1 MRPVR
6 LRNYI
11 FYLLAL
17 TITLPL
23 LVLSYSQYRMIEQEI
38 RKDDLLLVEDA
49 LALSNN
55 IKNRVDSAKTL
66 VVMSASTLQVYGT
79 EDKSALRAI
88 LKSILTEVP
97 YFLNIHYGDVNGDVI
112 VFEPPKNAR
121 NESNEGVSHTNRDH
135 WSHIRNRDSVYISDV
150 IMATGAANVPIVNIC
165 APAINKSG
173 KIIGYAVSALDLKS
187 LYEDVVSGLD
197 IQDSAVYILDKKG
210 APIYATDH
218 VNSPEPLIPSK
229 VLKELVANKEN
240 AQVLSRNDASDLV
253 GAIREIP
260 GLGWY
265 VGVFKKE
272 EDRESAIISMAATNS
287 LIFFFLLLVTF
298 ILASYSVRP
307 LTESVNKLIEQVRE
321 GKAVPTE
328 AEKVHHPEE
337 LVELQ
342 KAFCRLLV
350 KLKSHQKSEGALS
363 ELSESDVQKEVELL
377 KEQYKFLQALIT
389 LLPSPMAIVDE
400 NGFVRFLNQSASKFF
415 DKAVAGA
422 NFAQMLKEK
431 FEEDNFGFNLHGMS
445 EEKILKTKDT
455 REDFL
460 LQRRELPP
468 IKGTRRSVY
477 LLSPFKEPDWNSK

>member
-1 MRPVR
+1 MRPMR

-66 VVMSASTLQVYGT
+66 VVMSASTLQVYGP
-79 EDKSALRAI
+79 EDKSALRTI

-97 YFLNIHYGDVNGDVI
+97 YFLNIHYGDANGDVI
-112 VFEPPKNAR
+112 VFEPPRNAR
-121 NESNEGVSHTNRDH
+121 NESNEGMSHTNRDH

-150 IMATGAANVPIVNIC
+150 IMAIGAANVPIVNIC

-197 IQDSAVYILDKKG
+197 IQDSAVYILDRKG

-218 VNSPEPLIPSK
+218 VYSPEPLIPSK
-229 VLKELVANKEN
+229 VLQELVANKKN

-260 GLGWY
+260 ELGWY
-265 VGVFKKE
+265 VGVFKKQ
-272 EDRESAIISMAATNS
+272 EDRQVAIISMVATNS

-298 ILASYSVRP
+298 ILASCSVRP
-307 LTESVNKLIEQVRE
+307 LTDAVNKLIEQVRE

-328 AEKVHHPEE
+328 AEKVRHPEE

-350 KLKSHQKSEGALS
+350 KLKSHQKADGAAR
-363 ELSESDVQKEVELL
+363 EWNESDAQKEVELL
-377 KEQYKFLQALIT
+377 KEQYDFLEALIT

-422 NFAQMLKEK
+422 NFAQMLKDK
-431 FEEDNFGFNLHGMS
+431 FEEDSFEFNLCGLS
-445 EEKILKTKDT
+445 QEKIVKT
-455 REDFL
+455 RETAEEYL

-468 IKGTRRSVY
+468 VKGIRRSVY
-477 LLSPFKEPDWNSK
+477 LLSPLKDSDWNSK

>member
-1 MRPVR
+1 MRPMR

-66 VVMSASTLQVYGT
+66 VVMSASTLQVYGP
-79 EDKSALRAI
+79 EDKSALRTI

-97 YFLNIHYGDVNGDVI
+97 YFLNIHYGDANGDVI

-121 NESNEGVSHTNRDH
+121 NESNEGMSHTNRDH

-197 IQDSAVYILDKKG
+197 IQDSAVYILDRKG

-218 VNSPEPLIPSK
+218 VYSPEPLILSK
-229 VLKELVANKEN
+229 VLQELVANKKN

-260 GLGWY
+260 ELGWY
-265 VGVFKKE
+265 VGVFKKQ
-272 EDRESAIISMAATNS
+272 EDRQAAIISMVATNS

-298 ILASYSVRP
+298 ILASCSVRP
-307 LTESVNKLIEQVRE
+307 LTDAVNKLIEQVRE

-328 AEKVHHPEE
+328 AQKVRHPEE

-350 KLKSHQKSEGALS
+350 KLKSHQKADGAAR
-363 ELSESDVQKEVELL
+363 EWNESDAQKEVELL
-377 KEQYKFLQALIT
+377 KEQYDFLEALIT

-422 NFAQMLKEK
+422 NFAQILKEK
-431 FEEDNFGFNLHGMS
+431 FEEDSFEFNLCGLS
-445 EEKILKTKDT
+445 QEKIVKT
-455 REDFL
+455 RETAEEYL

-468 IKGTRRSVY
+468 VKGIRRSVY
-477 LLSPFKEPDWNSK
+477 LLSPLKDSDWNSK

>member
-1 MRPVR
+1 MRPMR

-66 VVMSASTLQVYGT
+66 VVMSASTLQVYGP
-79 EDKSALRAI
+79 EDKSALRTI

-97 YFLNIHYGDVNGDVI
+97 YFLNIHYGDANGDVI

-121 NESNEGVSHTNRDH
+121 NESNEGMSHTNRDH

-197 IQDSAVYILDKKG
+197 IQDSAVYILDRKG

-218 VNSPEPLIPSK
+218 VYSPEPLIPSK
-229 VLKELVANKEN
+229 VLQELVANKKN

-260 GLGWY
+260 ELGWY
-265 VGVFKKE
+265 VGVFKKQ
-272 EDRESAIISMAATNS
+272 EDRQAAIISMVATNS

-298 ILASYSVRP
+298 ILASCSVRP
-307 LTESVNKLIEQVRE
+307 LTDAVNKLIEQVRE

-328 AEKVHHPEE
+328 AQKVRHPEE

-350 KLKSHQKSEGALS
+350 KLKSHQKADGAAR
-363 ELSESDVQKEVELL
+363 EWNESDAQKEVELL
-377 KEQYKFLQALIT
+377 KEQYDFLEALIT

-422 NFAQMLKEK
+422 NFAQILKEK
-431 FEEDNFGFNLHGMS
+431 FEEDSFEFNLCGLS
-445 EEKILKTKDT
+445 QEKIVKT
-455 REDFL
+455 RETAEEYL

-468 IKGTRRSVY
+468 VKGIRRSVY
-477 LLSPFKEPDWNSK
+477 LLSPLKDSDWNSK

>member
-121 NESNEGVSHTNRDH
+121 NESNEGV
-135 WSHIRNRDSVYISDV
+135 SDV

-307 LTESVNKLIEQVRE
+307 LIESVNKLIEQVRE

-377 KEQYKFLQALIT
+377 KEQYEVLQALIT

>member
-1 MRPVR
+1 MRPMR

-66 VVMSASTLQVYGT
+66 VVMSASTLQVYGA
-79 EDKSALRAI
+79 EDKSALRTI

-97 YFLNIHYGDVNGDVI
+97 YFLNIHYGDANGDVI

-121 NESNEGVSHTNRDH
+121 NESNEGMSHTNRDH

-197 IQDSAVYILDKKG
+197 IQDSAVYILDRKG

-218 VNSPEPLIPSK
+218 VYSPEPLIPSK
-229 VLKELVANKEN
+229 VLQELVANKKN

-260 GLGWY
+260 ELGWY
-265 VGVFKKE
+265 VGVFKKQ
-272 EDRESAIISMAATNS
+272 EDRQAAIISMVATNS

-298 ILASYSVRP
+298 ILASCSVRP
-307 LTESVNKLIEQVRE
+307 LTDAVNKLIEQVRE

-328 AEKVHHPEE
+328 AQKVRHPEE

-350 KLKSHQKSEGALS
+350 KLKSHQKADGAAR
-363 ELSESDVQKEVELL
+363 EWNESDAQKEVELL
-377 KEQYKFLQALIT
+377 KEQYDFLEALIT

-415 DKAVAGA
+415 HKAVAGA

-431 FEEDNFGFNLHGMS
+431 FEEDSFEFNLCGLS
-445 EEKILKTKDT
+445 QEKIVKT
-455 REDFL
+455 RETAEEYL

-468 IKGTRRSVY
+468 VKGIRRSVY
-477 LLSPFKEPDWNSK
+477 LLSPLKDSDWNSK

>member
-1 MRPVR
+1 MRPMR
-6 LRNYI
+6 LRNYL
-11 FYLLAL
+11 FFLLAL

-23 LVLSYSQYRMIEQEI
+23 VMLSYSQYCMIKQEI
-38 RKDDLLLVEDA
+38 RKDDLILVEDA

-66 VVMSASTLQVYGT
+66 VVMSAGILQVYGPENRT
-79 EDKSALRAI
+79 ALRSM

-97 YFLNIHYGDVNGDVI
+97 YFLNLHYGDANGNVI
-112 VFEPPKNAR
+112 AFEPPVNAK
-121 NESNEGVSHTNRDH
+121 NESNEGVSHITRDH
-135 WSHIRNRDSVYISDV
+135 WNHIHNRDSVYISDV
-150 IMATGAANVPIVNIC
+150 IMATGAADVPIINIC
-165 APAINKSG
+165 APAINKAG

-187 LYEDVVSGLD
+187 LYEDVVAGLD

-218 VNSPEPLIPSK
+218 IYSPEPLISAK
-229 VLKELVANKEN
+229 TLKQLVENKEN
-240 AQVLSRNDASDLV
+240 AQVLSRSDASDLV

-321 GKAVPTE
+321 GKAAPTE

-350 KLKSHQKSEGALS
+350 KLKSHQKSEGAVN
-363 ELSESDVQKEVELL
+363 ELSKSDAQKEVELL
-377 KEQYKFLQALIT
+377 KEQYEFLQALIT

-415 DKAVAGA
+415 DKAVSGA

-431 FEEDNFGFNLHGMS
+431 FEENNFDFNLHSMP
-445 EEKILKTKDT
+445 EESILKTK
-455 REDFL
+455 ENGEEFL

>member
-1 MRPVR
+1 MRPMR

-23 LVLSYSQYRMIEQEI
+23 LLLSYSQYRMIEQEI

-55 IKNRVDSAKTL
+55 IKNRVESAKTL
-66 VVMSASTLQVYGT
+66 GVMSANTLQVYGT
-79 EDKSALRAI
+79 EDKSALRSI

-97 YFLNIHYGDVNGDVI
+97 YFLNIHYGDANGDVI

-121 NESNEGVSHTNRDH
+121 NESNEGISHTTRDH
-135 WSHIRNRDSVYISDV
+135 WSHIHNRESVYISDV
-150 IMATGAANVPIVNIC
+150 IMATGAADVPIINIC
-165 APAINKSG
+165 APAIGKSG

-287 LIFFFLLLVTF
+287 LIFFFLLLVIQSINT
-298 ILASYSVRP
+298 
-307 LTESVNKLIEQVRE
+307 
-321 GKAVPTE
+321 
-328 AEKVHHPEE
+328 
-337 LVELQ
+337 
-342 KAFCRLLV
+342 
-350 KLKSHQKSEGALS
+350 LS
-363 ELSESDVQKEVELL
+363 
-377 KEQYKFLQALIT
+377 
-389 LLPSPMAIVDE
+389 
-400 NGFVRFLNQSASKFF
+400 
-415 DKAVAGA
+415 
-422 NFAQMLKEK
+422 
-431 FEEDNFGFNLHGMS
+431 
-445 EEKILKTKDT
+445 
-455 REDFL
+455 
-460 LQRRELPP
+460 
-468 IKGTRRSVY
+468 IK
-477 LLSPFKEPDWNSK
+477 

>member
-79 EDKSALRAI
+79 EDKSALRGI

-97 YFLNIHYGDVNGDVI
+97 YFLNIHYGDANGDVI

-272 EDRESAIISMAATNS
+272 EDRESAIISMAAT
-287 LIFFFLLLVTF
+287 T
-298 ILASYSVRP
+298 A
-307 LTESVNKLIEQVRE
+307 
-321 GKAVPTE
+321 
-328 AEKVHHPEE
+328 
-337 LVELQ
+337 
-342 KAFCRLLV
+342 
-350 KLKSHQKSEGALS
+350 
-363 ELSESDVQKEVELL
+363 
-377 KEQYKFLQALIT
+377 
-389 LLPSPMAIVDE
+389 
-400 NGFVRFLNQSASKFF
+400 
-415 DKAVAGA
+415 
-422 NFAQMLKEK
+422 
-431 FEEDNFGFNLHGMS
+431 
-445 EEKILKTKDT
+445 
-455 REDFL
+455 
-460 LQRRELPP
+460 
-468 IKGTRRSVY
+468 
-477 LLSPFKEPDWNSK
+477 